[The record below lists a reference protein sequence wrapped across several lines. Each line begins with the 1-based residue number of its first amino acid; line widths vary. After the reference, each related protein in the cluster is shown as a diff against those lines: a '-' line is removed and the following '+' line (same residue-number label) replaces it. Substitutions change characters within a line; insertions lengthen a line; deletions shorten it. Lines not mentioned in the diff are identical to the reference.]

1 VPEIAELEQRLEELG
16 GRISW
21 PPTPQ
26 LTEGIMAR
34 LGEPSVVRRPW
45 FQSRWAMAAAV
56 VLLALAALVAY
67 TPTREAIAD
76 WLNLHVLIS
85 RVSELPTPSAQPSGG
100 LGTRLGLGY
109 PTTLADAQ
117 AKVQW
122 HIVVPSQLGPPDE
135 VYIQLPPEGPPQGEV
150 TLVYK
155 SRPGIRTSGQ
165 TGVAVLITEASGTVD
180 DRYFGKMIGP
190 GSTLEEVT
198 VKGHRGYW
206 ISGAPHTFFFTD
218 ADGQF
223 RNETMRLAS
232 NVLIF
237 ENGSTLVRIEGDL
250 TKAQVLAIAN
260 SLS

>member
-1 VPEIAELEQRLEELG
+1 MPEIAELEQRLVDLG

-21 PPTPQ
+21 PPTPD
-26 LTEGIMAR
+26 LADGIMAR
-34 LGEPSVVRRPW
+34 LGTPVVVRRAW
-45 FQSRWAMAAAV
+45 FQSRWAMAAAI
-56 VLLALAALVAY
+56 VLLALAALLAY

-76 WLNLHVLIS
+76 WLNLHVIIS
-85 RVSELPTPSAQPSGG
+85 RVSELPSPSTKPSGG
-100 LGTRLGLGY
+100 LGTQLGLGY

-117 AKVQW
+117 ARVAW
-122 HIVVPSQLGPPDE
+122 HIVVPSELGPPDE
-135 VYIQLPPEGPPQGEV
+135 VYIQPPPEGPPQSEV
-150 TLVYK
+150 TLVYR
-155 SRPGIRTSGQ
+155 SRPGIKTSGQ

-190 GSTLEEVT
+190 GSSLEEVT

-206 ISGAPHTFFFTD
+206 ISGAPHDFFFID

-223 RNETMRLAS
+223 RSETMRLAS

-237 ENGSTLVRIEGDL
+237 ESGGTIIRIEGDL
-250 TKAQVLAIAN
+250 TKTQVLAIAN